1 MTQHDEDSHDYGDD
15 KYSRHTK
22 AQRMIITPVHPT
34 DGNVMVGIQDPE
46 AKVVIPQGTPSPLGK
61 QLQYLIQKILSIYWL
76 KLQAARGDRIQW
88 NFILSTKRK

>member
-76 KLQAARGDRIQW
+76 KLQAARGTLPPPSHW
-88 NFILSTKRK
+88 HLS